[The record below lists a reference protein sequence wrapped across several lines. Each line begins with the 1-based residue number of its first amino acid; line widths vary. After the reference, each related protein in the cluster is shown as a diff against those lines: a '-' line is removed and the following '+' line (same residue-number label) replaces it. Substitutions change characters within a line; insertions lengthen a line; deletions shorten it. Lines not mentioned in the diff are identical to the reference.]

1 MKKTVS
7 MLKIIVLL
15 IVLLIVLAGLSACAL
30 TPDRDT
36 RQAIDQ
42 AVNPA
47 SSLANPPA
55 SKAGPPTPPAAV
67 NAALLPPINIQ
78 VPGSGQVDVEPR
90 FDIKVNRALAPAFF
104 MGLVAG
110 TPYNMVVH
118 PGVRGR
124 ITLDLKNVTIPQVLH
139 VVRNV
144 YGYDFERTGNVFEVY
159 PNAMRTRIYKINYL
173 DITRKGESQVRV
185 SSGQVT
191 ENPAAYNNGAGTTTT
206 PGTGGEALA
215 GSKIETRSDSDFW
228 KELRQSLTSI
238 VGNKDGRSVVVSPQS
253 GVVVV
258 RAMPDELRAVTRYLK
273 TTQAIVERQVILEA
287 KIVEVELNKGFQTG
301 INWAALGRPGSNKT
315 VTVGQVGG
323 GTIFSNSIGSS
334 SGNTTGIA
342 GNEGN
347 LDPANYSPINGTA
360 AQAFGGVFSL
370 ALNLNDF
377 TAFLE
382 LLETQGKVHVLSSPR
397 VSTVNNQK
405 AVIKVGTDEFFV
417 TDVNSSTSATSGA
430 LATQNNVTLTPF
442 FSGVALDVIP
452 QIDAHGDIILH
463 IHPTVSDVR
472 EQIKN
477 ISTSATNQITVPL
490 ANSTIRESDTIIR
503 AKSGQVVVIGGL
515 MQNVTRDD
523 VASVPVLG
531 SLPLVGG
538 LFRHTKQVT
547 HKSELVILLRPVV
560 VEGDQTWSDALGESR
575 QRIHKLM
582 PDEWKTPV
590 GQNASHNSMSPAGS
604 P

>member
-15 IVLLIVLAGLSACAL
+15 ILLGGLSACAL

-42 AVNPA
+42 AVSPA
-47 SSLANPPA
+47 SLTG
-55 SKAGPPTPPAAV
+55 KAGPPPPPPAV

-78 VPGSGQVDVEPR
+78 VPGTGQVDVEPR
-90 FDIKVNRALAPAFF
+90 FDIKVNRARAPAFF

-144 YGYDFERTGNVFEVY
+144 YGYDFERNGNVFEVY

-191 ENPAAYNNGAGTTTT
+191 ENPAAYNNGSSTTTT
-206 PGTGGEALA
+206 PGAGGEALA

-301 INWAALGRPGSNKT
+301 INWAALGRPGTNKT

-334 SGNTTGIA
+334 SGNTTGTA
-342 GNEGN
+342 GNSGN
-347 LDPANYSPINGTA
+347 LDPANYNPINGTA

-590 GQNASHNSMSPAGS
+590 GQNAGRTDTSPGGS